1 MSNAGS
7 GSFGVVQGRYELE
20 EIVGSGGMGVVYRAR
35 DRVLG
40 RTVAVK
46 MIRQELAGEEF
57 SRRFERE
64 AAILARIRSPHIVVV
79 YDYGQEDDQ
88 FYMVTD
94 FLTEGDLAGW
104 LERNGAMPV
113 KDAVPLVAKL
123 ADGLADA
130 HDLGVLHRDIKPAN
144 VLLWTRS
151 GKLHP
156 VLADFGIAVTSDLTL
171 TKTGAVVGSPLYMAP
186 ERHVGEPATVA
197 SDIYS
202 MGCLLYALTTGEPP
216 YWGTEFQAANAH
228 LNSPIP
234 KIPADLP
241 FASEV
246 DEVITACMAKNPAD
260 RIASAD
266 DLAEQLRMLATEIS
280 PPKAAAVRQ
289 TADVGVPSVGKKP
302 AGGAT
307 TVLSPTYPPP
317 PPGDASP
324 GSSPTPSSPSP
335 SGSGRSRGLV
345 ALVAVVA
352 VVALVS
358 VGGWLLTR
366 DDDPAT
372 DSSGSADR
380 PDERCLGRGGSAS
393 KGAGGAAGEAREWLL
408 GGHVRGEGS
417 DVARRRRVRGR
428 TEGRRLVARAGAGH
442 GADRGRRTGRVRHP
456 PARCRQ
462 RVRPHTRAERPVLR
476 RGGAQGR
483 PGQPQHQSMRVLLRR
498 GVHLL
503 GHRAGRFPRRRTG
516 HRWTYVPHAPG
527 FDDPDPKV
535 KQIPVDSTGFGI
547 LGAHNEPGGER
558 YDGGVKLDPRAESIT
573 ITAGGI
579 TRDIDLAASD

>member
-1 MSNAGS
+1 VSNAGS
-7 GSFGVVQGRYELE
+7 GSFGVVQDRYELE

-234 KIPADLP
+234 RIPADLP

-246 DEVITACMAKNPAD
+246 DEVIAACMAKNPAG

-266 DLAEQLRMLATEIS
+266 DLAEHLRMLATEIS
-280 PPKAAAVRQ
+280 PPKTAAVRQ
-289 TADVGVPSVGKKP
+289 AADVGVPPVGKKP

-317 PPGDASP
+317 PPDQLPP
-324 GSSPTPSSPSP
+324 GPSPTPSSPDP

-366 DDDPAT
+366 DDDPET
-372 DSSGSADR
+372 DSSGTPTGPSSDASDEEGAPPKA
-380 PDERCLGRGGSAS
+380 PDVLRVKPVSGYLEVAFEARIPPSRGGVDYEVERND
-393 KGAGGAAGEAREWLL
+393 GGWSPARARVTVPTEE
-408 GGHVRGEGS
+408 GGQDECV
-417 DVARRRRVRGR
+417 
-428 TEGRRLVARAGAGH
+428 TLRLVAVNDFGRTPGPSDRYCGEAEPKDIRVNPNTSPCVFSYGDACTYWDIVLVGFPAG
-442 GADRGRRTGRVRHP
+442 
-456 PARCRQ
+456 
-462 RVRPHTRAERPVLR
+462 EPVT
-476 RGGAQGR
+476 
-483 PGQPQHQSMRVLLRR
+483 M
-498 GVHLL
+498 
-503 GHRAGRFPRRRTG
+503 
-516 HRWTYVPHAPG
+516 TYVPHAPG

-535 KQIPVDSTGFGI
+535 KQIPVESTGFGI

-573 ITAGGI
+573 IMAGGI
-579 TRDIDLAASD
+579 TRTIDLAAPD